1 MDIEEIVK
9 KLSER
14 DLRVLLALSEGPTT
28 VEKIAQRTG
37 YDEGPVHRS
46 LYWLERRGLVKCG
59 KDSETVYV
67 LGPEGKSYA
76 KKGLPELRILETA
89 LERGGS
95 VELAELAREIPRD
108 VLGPALG
115 WAKRKGY
122 VRIKADENGERVV
135 EALVEEE
142 PNDLHQRVLETLSEL
157 GEATAREVAEAL
169 GEDEETVEKA
179 LRELS
184 GRGEIL
190 DVKDKE
196 IVMAELTETGRKALP
211 YAEEVLQKDWITA
224 VTPEVLK
231 SGEWKE
237 KDFKPYDV
245 KAPVAPRYPGKKH
258 PLKEV
263 IDEIRRI
270 FLEMGFVE
278 VEGPLVE
285 SSFWN
290 FDALFQPQD
299 HAAREMQDTF
309 YLEEPDVARLPP
321 DEVVDE
327 VKAVHEDGGDTGSRG
342 WGYDWSESVARKTV
356 LRTHTTAVSVRK
368 LYEEEGPPV
377 KAFSVG
383 RVYRRETIDYKHLP
397 EFHQCEGIILAEDVS
412 FRELLGVLEEFY
424 RRMGFEEVRFRPA
437 YFPYTVL
444 SVEPEVYFE
453 EKGDWVE
460 LGGAGIFRPEVLRP
474 LGFDENVTCLA
485 WGLGVERLTMLKLGI
500 DDIRE
505 LYMSDL
511 KTLLDVP
518 SVRTRA
524 R

>member
-1 MDIEEIVK
+1 MDVK
-9 KLSER
+9 DVVERLSDR
-14 DLRVLLALSEGPTT
+14 DLKVLLALEEGPAT
-28 VEKIAQRTG
+28 VEELAERTG
-37 YDEGPVHRS
+37 YEEGPVSRS
-46 LYWLERRGLVKCG
+46 LYWLEERGLVTRE

-67 LGPEGKSYA
+67 LGSEGREYVRE
-76 KKGLPELRILETA
+76 GLPELRVLETT
-89 LERGGS
+89 LNKGGT
-95 VELAELAREIPRD
+95 VKLAELAKELPKD

-122 VRIKADENGERVV
+122 VRITTDEDGERIV
-135 EALVEEE
+135 EAVSDEVPE
-142 PNDLHQRVLETLSEL
+142 DIHQRVLEALADL
-157 GEATAREVAEAL
+157 GKATPDEIADAL
-169 GEDEETVEKA
+169 GEDEEVVEKA
-179 LRELS
+179 LRDLS
-184 GRGEIL
+184 GRGDII
-190 DVKDKE
+190 DVRE
-196 IVMAELTETGRKALP
+196 REVVRAELTDVGEEAVEHAK
-211 YAEEVLQKDWITA
+211 EVLKREWITA
-224 VTPEVLK
+224 LTPEVLK
-231 SGEWKE
+231 TGEWRK
-237 KDFKPYDV
+237 KVFKPYDV
-245 KAPVAPRYPGKKH
+245 RAPVAPRFPGKRH

-278 VEGPLVE
+278 IEGPLVE

-309 YLEEPDVARLPP
+309 YLDEPDTADLPP
-321 DEVVDE
+321 DDVVDE
-327 VKAVHEDGGDTGSRG
+327 VKAVHEDGGGTGSKG
-342 WGYDWSESVARKTV
+342 WGYEWKESIARKTV

-412 FRELLGVLEEFY
+412 FRELLGILEEFY

-437 YFPYTVL
+437 YFPYTVM

-505 LYMSDL
+505 LYMSDI
-511 KTLLDVP
+511 KTLLEIP
-518 SVRTRA
+518 SVRTRS